1 MGVNRHPFVKDKWDE
16 RAYFLVQDVLYEGMD
31 DGHVS
36 VNAGVSDL
44 AILAFIRATCSRPGA
59 LSKDWF
65 DMSGAI
71 AKWARVGG
79 ENVMSVSAL
88 TFSRDG
94 FSIELPD
101 GTIENAAQRG
111 EIDMTRIKALYEE
124 AAAGGY
130 TYSMSL
136 TPDTVAEP
144 RRAID
149 LIILYCWRRALFKV
163 QYEGMSKSEIAS
175 ALAARKEKS
184 GHEGGMP
191 IGARIDA
198 AEAVTRFLE
207 GEKAFL
213 PELKGEP
220 LLVALTR
227 AGGFG
232 QDEMSTKQILSV
244 FQRSAQQT
252 GFKPGSGGV
261 NNLRRGVM
269 VGVQKGAER
278 GGFDPAMH
286 AKKVV
291 NHRQS
296 GHGCREAVYED
307 TLATTDAMAFL
318 CGRVP
323 QPIES
328 LKNLSNLRVPEV
340 AKFRSYA
347 DVPKK
352 DPVQKLLSGSPELK
366 QLHAAI
372 TKQEVV
378 VQELEKLIVKLE
390 KKPKKE
396 QKAIQDRL
404 EAVQKALAILVAEEA
419 RMGRYLRELVLY
431 EKQMELVLY
440 EKQMQVYKA
449 GVAAL
454 ESMPLHEMHMRLEVN
469 SYEGV
474 TLECVLLRYGC
485 DEDVPFEVESILN
498 ERISGKGKTVHTQYL
513 VKWKGYKESR
523 ATWESKECI
532 LDESLITSLKEKMTI
547 AAGPV
552 TDLKA
557 AADKKAAAI
566 AEEPEKPATE
576 LNGAKDDER
585 VDERAA
591 AFWAEQKALL
601 EEVAATVQKATVERA
616 VASSGIPH
624 ESKMATPDVAMRV
637 PMAPL
642 SVRNIAW
649 LKEEALAKSFRELC
663 SMGMMKSAAISQLSK
678 ELDVPAETIRKQIRR
693 AEKRLH
699 PVISETM
706 VTVSLMCNDQKME
719 VLCKSDTT
727 LLELQVIVAGR
738 LEQPVSK
745 LRLVSEGERMAASET
760 VASVLLRGPS
770 IEVFLE
776 QSGGGGT
783 VQDGKSQDSAIELSP
798 GRDVEDLSQGGT
810 EVDAISL
817 CGTEIDVVSPNGPEV
832 MIDKEQA
839 AAPAVGA
846 VTGTPQKSTVSS
858 TPIKRPR
865 AAIETDLDEDEEI
878 IAMSLEA
885 LKAKLQQVQAEA
897 KIAIAS
903 IGAHEHL
910 AQVEDGDGEE
920 GKAEGVVIRAAVD
933 LSLDGEGDNP
943 ALAVDLSQDG
953 EGEDGGGERDRRRAL
968 PSVVDLAKDG
978 EGDGGGEGDGEGSE
992 GNGGDEGGD
1001 GSRYG
1006 SFHPNV
1012 AQSAALAVMEAG
1024 KSVVVISA
1032 AGTGKT
1038 ALILGK
1044 VKDRLRRSRGKVLL
1058 TGPYNTHVDKLRT
1071 DVSSDPELAEAVVAR
1086 RIIFKT
1092 TAAAFSFPTRGIAKP
1107 SQMAAQMS
1115 ATMKALLKEDNLF
1128 MVIDESALVS
1138 CFKRDATSE
1147 LLKIVRESN
1156 EPDGGLQVLEVQD
1169 LMQGEPFHS
1178 EAEKAAATVN
1188 GVMLKELNV
1197 EGEFMSD
1204 PNREIVFLHES
1215 NRFTGPLKEIY
1226 EQGAN
1231 ELRGGGTGAKV
1242 QEMMKIAVARNFTP
1256 EEDVEALTLYGTSK
1270 EVMDASATRTLMRA
1284 KTRGHTV
1291 ENGGVYIYDN
1301 TLEAS
1306 EYSEQDRN
1314 SMRPF
1319 GFEKLV
1325 IAKGE
1330 RMLLIQKSGVRSEA
1344 GVTDDEEEEDHGLQ
1358 FKDRSFATG
1367 NMPCEVVDFEVGKWV
1382 KVKVPGRQM
1391 GKDILIVPFELREV
1405 GGVTLKLIGLK
1416 PFMERVV
1423 DLAQGLEWT
1432 GPVHAVATHIYGRGK
1447 FYVAVTR
1454 CRDLRMLKISG
1465 IDGYASLRR
1474 VVKSNWRAIEFN
1486 VKQGIE
1492 MPASSKLF
1500 AQKQREKF
1508 DNLIG
1513 E

>member
-124 AAAGGY
+124 AAASGY

-163 QYEGMSKSEIAS
+163 QYEGMSKAEIAS

>member
-124 AAAGGY
+124 AAASGY

-378 VQELEKLIVKLE
+378 VEELEKLIKLE

>member
-1 MGVNRHPFVKDKWDE
+1 
-16 RAYFLVQDVLYEGMD
+16 
-31 DGHVS
+31 
-36 VNAGVSDL
+36 
-44 AILAFIRATCSRPGA
+44 
-59 LSKDWF
+59 
-65 DMSGAI
+65 
-71 AKWARVGG
+71 
-79 ENVMSVSAL
+79 
-88 TFSRDG
+88 
-94 FSIELPD
+94 
-101 GTIENAAQRG
+101 
-111 EIDMTRIKALYEE
+111 
-124 AAAGGY
+124 
-130 TYSMSL
+130 
-136 TPDTVAEP
+136 
-144 RRAID
+144 
-149 LIILYCWRRALFKV
+149 
-163 QYEGMSKSEIAS
+163 
-175 ALAARKEKS
+175 
-184 GHEGGMP
+184 
-191 IGARIDA
+191 
-198 AEAVTRFLE
+198 
-207 GEKAFL
+207 
-213 PELKGEP
+213 
-220 LLVALTR
+220 
-227 AGGFG
+227 
-232 QDEMSTKQILSV
+232 
-244 FQRSAQQT
+244 
-252 GFKPGSGGV
+252 
-261 NNLRRGVM
+261 M

-278 GGFDPAMH
+278 AGFDPAMH

-328 LKNLSNLRVPEV
+328 LKNLSNLRVPEL
-340 AKFRSYA
+340 AKFRTYA

-352 DPVQKLLSGSPELK
+352 DPVQKLLLGSPELK

-378 VQELEKLIVKLE
+378 VEELEKLIVKLE

-404 EAVQKALAILVAEEA
+404 EAVKKALAILVAEEA

-431 EKQMELVLY
+431 EKQM
-440 EKQMQVYKA
+440 QVYKA
-449 GVAAL
+449 GVEAL
-454 ESMPLHEMHMRLEVN
+454 ESMPLHEMRTRLEVN

-474 TLECVLLRYGC
+474 TLESVLLRYGC
-485 DEDVPFEVESILN
+485 DDEDVPFEVESILN

-523 ATWESKECI
+523 ATWESKESI
-532 LDESLITSLKEKMTI
+532 LDESLITSLKEKMAI
-547 AAGPV
+547 AAGPA
-552 TDLKA
+552 TELKA
-557 AADKKAAAI
+557 AAEKKAAAI
-566 AEEPEKPATE
+566 AEKPATE
-576 LNGAKDDER
+576 LNGAEADER
-585 VDERAA
+585 VDERA

-601 EEVAATVQKATVERA
+601 EEVAATVRKATVERA
-616 VASSGIPH
+616 VASSGIPY
-624 ESKMATPDVAMRV
+624 ESKMATPVAMRV

-719 VLCKSDTT
+719 VLCKPDTT

-798 GRDVEDLSQGGT
+798 GGDVEDLSQGGT

-920 GKAEGVVIRAAVD
+920 GKAEGVGIRAAVD

-1024 KSVVVISA
+1024 KSVVVIGA

-1492 MPASSKLF
+1492 MPASSKRF

>member
-1 MGVNRHPFVKDKWDE
+1 MNMGI
-16 RAYFLVQDVLYEGMD
+16 
-31 DGHVS
+31 
-36 VNAGVSDL
+36 SDL
-44 AILAFIRATCSRPGA
+44 ATLAFIRATCSRPGA
-59 LSKDWF
+59 LSKDEF

-71 AKWARVGG
+71 AKWARGSG

-101 GTIENAAQRG
+101 GTIENGAQRG

-130 TYSMSL
+130 KYSMSL

-163 QYEGMSKSEIAS
+163 QYEGMSKSEIAL

-244 FQRSAQQT
+244 FQRAAQQT
-252 GFKPGSGGV
+252 GFRPGSGGV

-278 GGFDPAMH
+278 QGFDPAMH

-296 GHGCREAVYED
+296 GHGCRESVYED

-340 AKFRSYA
+340 AKFVSYA
-347 DVPKK
+347 DVPKR
-352 DPVQKLLSGSPELK
+352 DSVQKLLTGSPELK
-366 QLHAAI
+366 QLRAAI
-372 TKQEVV
+372 AKHEVV
-378 VQELEKLIVKLE
+378 VDELQKSIFELDKKLLPSEKE
-390 KKPKKE
+390 E
-396 QKAIQDRL
+396 ARL
-404 EAVQKALAILVAEEA
+404 EAVHKALTSLIAEEA
-419 RMGRYLRELVLY
+419 RMGRYLRERVLF
-431 EKQMELVLY
+431 
-440 EKQMQVYKA
+440 EKQMQVYNA

-454 ESMPLHEMHMRLEVN
+454 ESMPLNELHSRLEVN

-474 TLECVLLRYGC
+474 TLESVLLCYGC
-485 DEDVPFEVESILN
+485 DEDVPFEVESILK
-498 ERISGKGKTVHTQYL
+498 ERISGKGKKVQSEYL

-523 ATWESKECI
+523 ATWESKESI
-532 LDESLITSLKEKMTI
+532 LDESLIASLMEKTAMLDKPATE
-547 AAGPV
+547 
-552 TDLKA
+552 LMA
-557 AADKKAAAI
+557 AAETRAAAML
-566 AEEPEKPATE
+566 EKPATE
-576 LNGAKDDER
+576 LNGVEADER

-591 AFWAEQKALL
+591 IWAEKKAWL
-601 EEVAATVQKATVERA
+601 EEVAATVQKATAERA
-616 VASSGIPH
+616 VASSGISH
-624 ESKMATPDVAMRV
+624 ESKMATPVAMQV
-637 PMAPL
+637 PMAPY

-663 SMGMMKSAAISQLSK
+663 SLGMMKSVAISQLSK

-699 PVISETM
+699 PVISDTM
-706 VTVSLMCNDQKME
+706 VTVSLMCNDKRME
-719 VLCKSDTT
+719 ILCKSDTT

-745 LRLVSEGERMAASET
+745 LRLVSEGERMASNET

-770 IEVFLE
+770 IDVFLE

-783 VQDGKSQDSAIELSP
+783 IQDGKSEDSAIELSP
-798 GRDVEDLSQGGT
+798 GGDIEELSPGGDVEVNVEELSQDGT

-817 CGTEIDVVSPNGPEV
+817 GGTEIDVVSPNGSEV
-832 MIDKEQA
+832 MMIDKEQVA
-839 AAPAVGA
+839 AAHVAGA
-846 VTGTPQKSTVSS
+846 VTGLS
-858 TPIKRPR
+858 TPSKRPR
-865 AAIETDLDEDEEI
+865 AAIENDFEEDEEMI
-878 IAMSLEA
+878 GMSLEA

-897 KIAIAS
+897 GIAIAS
-903 IGAHEHL
+903 IGAQDGHG
-910 AQVEDGDGEE
+910 EDGKDDGVRD
-920 GKAEGVVIRAAVD
+920 GSAID
-933 LSLDGEGDNP
+933 LSQDSP
-943 ALAVDLSQDG
+943 APVVDLSQDG
-953 EGEDGGGERDRRRAL
+953 EGEDGEGEGDRRRAL
-968 PSVVDLAKDG
+968 VVDLAKDG
-978 EGDGGGEGDGEGSE
+978 EGGGEGGE
-992 GNGGDEGGD
+992 GNGEHPDGDEDGD

-1024 KSVVVISA
+1024 KSVVVIGA

-1044 VKDRLRRSRGKVLL
+1044 VKDRLRRSSGKVLL

-1071 DVSSDPELAEAVVAR
+1071 DVSSDPELAEAVAAR

-1231 ELRGGGTGAKV
+1231 ELRGGATGAKV
-1242 QEMMKIAVARNFTP
+1242 QEMMTIALARNFTP
-1256 EEDVEALTLYGTSK
+1256 EEEVEALTLYGTSK

-1306 EYSEQDRN
+1306 KYSEQDRN

-1319 GFEKLV
+1319 GFERLV

-1382 KVKVPGRQM
+1382 KVKVPSRRM

-1454 CRDLRMLKISG
+1454 CRDLRMLKVSG

-1486 VKQGIE
+1486 VKHGIE
-1492 MPASSKLF
+1492 MPASSKRF